1 MIKAIY
7 LDFDE
12 TLYSHK
18 IEEIPASALEA
29 LNKAHDKGIKIFICT
44 GRSLK
49 EMLWFDLH
57 NLMLDG
63 IILNNG
69 QLGVS
74 SDKKTILFKRPIS
87 GELKRRC
94 LKIFNEKKIS
104 TYLATLN
111 DIYLN
116 FENDAVRKTQSG
128 FSSPVPR
135 VKEYEGEDIYMIS
148 TFFDNEMDKQYVYD
162 YLQEYAFITAWSE
175 GALDIISKNSNK
187 SSGIDDMNKV
197 FGIDI
202 GETMAFGDN
211 FNDVDM
217 LEHSGIGVAMG
228 NSKKSALEAADY
240 ITSDIDEDGV
250 YNALKH
256 YKII

>member
-12 TLYSHK
+12 TLYSHRVEK
-18 IEEIPASALEA
+18 IPDSALEA
-29 LNKAHDKGIKIFICT
+29 LNKAHDKRIKIFICT

-49 EMLWFDLH
+49 EMLWF
-57 NLMLDG
+57 NLQNLKLDG
-63 IILNNG
+63 IVLNNG
-69 QLGVS
+69 QLGVDG
-74 SDKKTILFKRPIS
+74 DKKTILFNRPIS
-87 GELKRRC
+87 GELKKRC
-94 LKIFNEKKIS
+94 LKIFNDKRVS

-148 TFFDNEMDKQYVYD
+148 TFFDNEADKQYVYD
-162 YLQEYAFITAWSE
+162 YLQEYAFITTWSE
-175 GALDIISKNSNK
+175 GALDIISKESNK

-197 FGIDI
+197 FGINAE
-202 GETMAFGDN
+202 ETMAFGDN

-217 LEHSGIGVAMG
+217 LEHCGIGIAMG
-228 NSKKSALEAADY
+228 NSNKSALDVADY
-240 ITSDIDEDGV
+240 ITSDIDEDGI

-256 YKII
+256 FEII